1 MGGANERN
9 SASTGLQGQVA
20 GVQSATRS
28 LVASDGARLHLY
40 EWRPQ
45 GLVRGVVE
53 IAHGMGEHALRYEE
67 VASALCV
74 AGYAV
79 YAPDLRGHGR
89 TAASDL
95 LGDMGEDGWNRCV
108 QDLRELND
116 LVAAEHPDV
125 PRILLGHSMG
135 SLLAQQY
142 LCEHGESIS
151 GAVLSGSTAGGG
163 FMLRLSGLAARLERW
178 RLGQRADS
186 ALLGRLLF
194 GNSNRDFRPAR
205 TDFDWLSRDQKEVDK
220 YVADPLCGFVLRVQS
235 LIDMFHA
242 LRLMRR
248 VGNIARI
255 PKKLP
260 IYIFSGEK
268 DPVHRKLKGLEK
280 LLGRYQKAG
289 LKRVSHRF
297 YPGGRH
303 EMFNETSRAE
313 VVKDLLSWLDTID

>member
-1 MGGANERN
+1 M
-9 SASTGLQGQVA
+9 
-20 GVQSATRS
+20 QSATRS
-28 LVASDGARLHLY
+28 LVASDGTSLHLY
-40 EWRPQ
+40 EWRPE
-45 GLVRGVVE
+45 GSARGVVE

-67 VASALCV
+67 VANALCV

-108 QDLRELND
+108 QDLREIND
-116 LVAAEHPDV
+116 LIAAEHPDV

-142 LCEHGESIS
+142 LCQHGESLS
-151 GAVLSGSTAGGG
+151 AAVLSGSTAGGG
-163 FMLRLSGLAARLERW
+163 FMLRLSGGVARLERW

-186 ALLGRLLF
+186 ALLDRLLF
-194 GNSNRDFRPAR
+194 GNSNRNFRPAR
-205 TDFDWLSRDQKEVDK
+205 TDFDWLSRDHEEVDK

-235 LIDMFHA
+235 LIDMLHA
-242 LRLMRR
+242 VRLMGRKE
-248 VGNIARI
+248 NISGI
-255 PKKLP
+255 PKELP

-280 LLGRYQKAG
+280 LLGQYEKAG
-289 LKRVSHRF
+289 LKKVSRRF
-297 YPGGRH
+297 YSDGRH
-303 EMFNETSRAE
+303 EMFNETNRAE
-313 VVKDLLSWLDTID
+313 VVKDLLSWLDTVD

>member
-1 MGGANERN
+1 M
-9 SASTGLQGQVA
+9 
-20 GVQSATRS
+20 QSATRS
-28 LVASDGARLHLY
+28 LVASDGASLQLY
-40 EWRPQ
+40 EWRPE
-45 GLVRGVVE
+45 GSARGVVE

-74 AGYAV
+74 AGYTV

-116 LVAAEHPDV
+116 LIAAEHPDV

-142 LCEHGESIS
+142 LCEHGESLS
-151 GAVLSGSTAGGG
+151 AAVLSGSTAGGG
-163 FMLRLSGLAARLERW
+163 FMLRLSGGVARLERW

-194 GNSNRDFRPAR
+194 GNYNRDFRNAR
-205 TDFDWLSRDQKEVDK
+205 TDFDWLSRDHEEVDK

-235 LIDMFHA
+235 LIDMFHSV
-242 LRLMRR
+242 RLMGRR
-248 VGNIARI
+248 ENLSRI
-255 PKKLP
+255 PKELP

-268 DPVHRKLKGLEK
+268 DPVHRKRKGLEK
-280 LLGRYQKAG
+280 LLGQYQKAG
-289 LKRVSHRF
+289 LERVSHRF
-297 YPGGRH
+297 YPDGRH
-303 EMFNETSRAE
+303 EMFNETNRAE
-313 VVKDLLSWLDTID
+313 VVKDLLAWLDTVD